1 MRACLQADLPPA
13 DYNGFLR
20 DFSLAKN
27 FLFFILGPI
36 MVIYVLVVRYFIIL
50 GLLRPIFCC

>member
-13 DYNGFLR
+13 DYNGFPEG
-20 DFSLAKN
+20 FSLAKKI
-27 FLFFILGPI
+27 LFFILGPI